1 MVFILIA
8 VVGLLLFRW
17 TKARRMKAQPIIPYE
32 TSGTPPSFQQVQ
44 EYKTMHELGVAD
56 VPPAELGMRDVPAAE
71 LPGATHRGQ
80 VWAEWP
86 GHH

>member
-1 MVFILIA
+1 
-8 VVGLLLFRW
+8 
-17 TKARRMKAQPIIPYE
+17 
-32 TSGTPPSFQQVQ
+32 
-44 EYKTMHELGVAD
+44 MHELGMRD
-56 VPPAELGMRDVPAAE
+56 VPPAELGMRDVPPAE